1 MKAKLLINIFKKPT
15 VTDLKLYERN
25 ARSRCRLRQQ
35 AYDYREFV
43 RRNAEKKAKSEVNHD

>member
-1 MKAKLLINIFKKPT
+1 MKAKILINIFKKPT

-35 AYDYREFV
+35 AFDYQEFV
-43 RRNAEKKAKSEVNHD
+43 KRNQAQKANSEVNHD